1 MGVTLSLAVAK
12 KTSTSDLRPEA
23 LRPEAVRQELMAAHG
38 LKLLRAEDVKPA
50 RGLSTGFAALDQFLA
65 SGGFPCGEIS
75 LLECSEGLGGTT
87 LWLECAARVT
97 QAGRR
102 AAWLN
107 GAMDLNPV
115 AALQRG
121 VNLQNLFL
129 VPSQSSSQCSSRQRT
144 VWSLQEIFS
153 SSLFD
158 LVGCD
163 LGDVRLPLR
172 ESRSL
177 LAQARRSGTAL
188 VILSRVPSFAR
199 ELAALAIRFENG
211 KICIQRAS
219 HRPVPLSIERRP
231 HHVDFI
237 TGPIDS
243 RFLLSGSHAP
253 LSSSR
258 DLY

>member
-1 MGVTLSLAVAK
+1 MQEDAVSGEAAIGVPLSLATAK
-12 KTSTSDLRPEA
+12 KSSTSDLR
-23 LRPEAVRQELMAAHG
+23 QELMMAHG
-38 LKLLRAEDVKPA
+38 LKLLRAEDVKAA
-50 RGLSTGFAALDQFLA
+50 RGLSTGFRALDEFLA

-75 LLECSEGLGGTT
+75 LLECSEGLGAST

-102 AAWLN
+102 VSWIN
-107 GAMDLNPV
+107 GSMEINPV

-121 VNLQNLFL
+121 VSLQNLFI
-129 VPSQSSSQCSSRQRT
+129 VPSPSRQKT
-144 VWSLQEIFS
+144 LWSLQEIFS
-153 SSLFD
+153 SNLFD

-188 VILSRVPSFAR
+188 VILSRIPSFAR

-211 KICIQRAS
+211 SLCVQRAN
-219 HRPVPLSIERRP
+219 HRPVPHSIERRL

-237 TGPIDS
+237 SGPIDS
-243 RFLLSGSHAP
+243 RFLLAGSYAS
-253 LSSSR
+253 LAGSR
-258 DLY
+258 NLP